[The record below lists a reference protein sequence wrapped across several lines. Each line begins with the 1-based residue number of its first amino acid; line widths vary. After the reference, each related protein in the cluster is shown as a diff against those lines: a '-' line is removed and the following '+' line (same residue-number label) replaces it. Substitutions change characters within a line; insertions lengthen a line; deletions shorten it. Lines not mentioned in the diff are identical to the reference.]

1 MGLSLETPAMK
12 YGYSNARVRAMKATL
27 LKPSMLE
34 EMVRVGN
41 VEAVAELLQKTGY
54 KSDLAALASVYA
66 GSRLVDAAASRNF
79 ARTVRKVINLAPK
92 SDQKAVRELLV
103 RWDLINIKA
112 LLHAR
117 RLKKTYDE
125 VRPYLFEV
133 GELTSEDFRAIL
145 KADDANLK
153 KELMR
158 TEVGRRMLETPV
170 PGEKKAAAA
179 RGDMSD
185 QENAIDTYV
194 YVLMNRALRELGGG
208 DVGDVRRIL
217 KREVDAK
224 NIMIIERLKRHDIP
238 RTKMEAMLIR
248 GGGLGDAALGRL
260 MDAKDLSTV
269 ATLVKK
275 DFPNIEIISEGK
287 RGLTELEIAL
297 EKAIALQK
305 VMLFHKAML
314 SLKVII
320 GFLLLKEEE
329 MNNLRK
335 IAKGKEFK
343 MSESEIRNMLVIV

>member
-1 MGLSLETPAMK
+1 MELSLESPAMK
-12 YGYSNARVRAMKATL
+12 YGYSNARIRAMKATL
-27 LKPSMLE
+27 LKPALLE
-34 EMVRVGN
+34 EMIRVGN

-54 KSDLAALASVYA
+54 KADLAALASVYT

-79 ARTVRKVINLAPK
+79 ARTVRKVINVAPK
-92 SDQKAVRELLV
+92 SDQKAVRALLV

-145 KADDANLK
+145 RADDANLK
-153 KELMR
+153 KELMK
-158 TEVGRRMLETPV
+158 TEVGRRMLETPL
-170 PGEKKAAAA
+170 PGEKKAA
-179 RGDMSD
+179 RGDITQ
-185 QENAIDTYV
+185 QENAIDAYA
-194 YVLMNRALRELGGG
+194 YVLMNRALGELGGS

-224 NIMIIERLKRHDIP
+224 NIMVIERLKRHDVP
-238 RTKMEAMLIR
+238 RTKIEASLIQ
-248 GGGLGDAALGRL
+248 GGGLPDATLSRL
-260 MDAKDLSTV
+260 IEAKDLGAV
-269 ATLVKK
+269 ATLIRK
-275 DFPNIEIISEGK
+275 DFPNVEIRGEGK
-287 RGLTELEIAL
+287 KGLTELEIAL
-297 EKAIALQK
+297 EKAIAMQK
-305 VMLFHKAML
+305 VILFHKAML

-335 IAKGKEFK
+335 IAKGKEFR
-343 MSESEIRNMLVIV
+343 MTESEIRNMLVIV